1 GTTLFRVN
9 KIFGGPL
16 PPFPG
21 LKSMQERPHPE
32 QTSFRESSLE
42 TEIKTEGN
50 LFWEKCLLTLQS
62 NLCKK

>member
-1 GTTLFRVN
+1 
-9 KIFGGPL
+9 
-16 PPFPG
+16 
-21 LKSMQERPHPE
+21 MQERPYPE